1 LIKALL
7 FRRIWLLGNNITS
20 TVVLSF
26 LFPMII
32 FIFINLAFRRVLVN
46 GVYNI
51 DFDTWIYPSMVILVS
66 VFSIIPSIFR
76 DLFDL
81 RIHKKVLTY
90 LSLTPYSKVFL
101 ISSFLLVSLIE
112 GIVMAFVSLLLY
124 SFIIPYPFTLIETL
138 SFLFYLSIIIILLGN
153 IFIALSIL
161 SDKSVTFFVSIF
173 IIIFFIL
180 FGSGL
185 VISLDF
191 FPLSIKNILSKMPI
205 TMIVDAMQSYLFSG
219 FINWTITLIPI
230 LSISGLLII
239 NSILLRKKLRQ

>member
-1 LIKALL
+1 MIKALL

>member
-1 LIKALL
+1 MIRALL
-7 FRRIWLLGNNITS
+7 IRRVWLLGSNITS
-20 TVVLSF
+20 SVVLSF

-46 GVYNI
+46 VVYDI

-66 VFSIIPSIFR
+66 VLSIIPSIFR

-112 GIVMAFVSLLLY
+112 GIIMALVSLLLY
-124 SFIIPYPFTLIETL
+124 SFIIPYPFSLVETL
-138 SFLFYLSIIIILLGN
+138 ALVFYLSIFILFLGN
-153 IFIALSIL
+153 IFITISIL
-161 SDKSVTFFVSIF
+161 SDKSSTFFISIF
-173 IIIFFIL
+173 ILVFFIL

-185 VISLDF
+185 VIALPF
-191 FPLSIKNILSKMPI
+191 FPLSINNILSILPI
-205 TMIVDAMQSYLFSG
+205 AMIVNAMQSHLFSG
-219 FINWTITLIPI
+219 FIDWPIILISI
-230 LSISGLLII
+230 LFIFGLLLI